1 MSRIDCIPARAAQPS
16 LGKLTARFL
25 GVPLVLI
32 ILAATSNTSLAQ
44 GTLNLLGTGTPAVV
58 DSGDARPVVLAVTV
72 VSDVAG
78 QVLGCS
84 FYKSPANTGVHVVSL
99 WDSTGKILASQ
110 AATGETASGKQTVM
124 FSTPVAIAAEQTRL
138 RLLCAKRSLVVYRI
152 CLHDPVR
159 RCAFAHSGQRE
170 LVPLWHIG
178 SAITNSWLPAQLLG

>member
-1 MSRIDCIPARAAQPS
+1 M
-16 LGKLTARFL
+16 
-25 GVPLVLI
+25 PLVLI

-84 FYKSPANTGVHVVSL
+84 FYVAGQYRRPRGKPVGL
-99 WDSTGKILASQ
+99 TGKILASQ

-124 FSTPVAIAAEQTRL
+124 FSTPVAIAAKQTFV
-138 RLLCAKRSLVVYRI
+138 CGYYAPNGHWSFTGFVFTT
-152 CLHDPVR
+152 PVR

-178 SAITNSWLPAQLLG
+178 SAITNLWLPAQLLG